1 MKPKDPQMELDPG
14 SQAQHALDEF
24 KDEEIARKQE
34 KLSKEHKKGKKKKIW
49 IITQWCSL
57 IICIGIILY
66 QIPVL
71 ISATK
76 SDVKPLRQG
85 TYDTDALTDQCIR
98 NLWQVSR
105 LIQEGKMPHS
115 SLVCPASNKPYVIVR
130 TDEDILVRSPNPERY
145 GFKDIRVSKKRPIP
159 ELIK

>member
-1 MKPKDPQMELDPG
+1 MNHKKYETESDLKSQT
-14 SQAQHALDEF
+14 SQALAEF
-24 KDEEIARKQE
+24 NKEEMARVQE

-49 IITQWCSL
+49 ILTQWVCL

-66 QIPVL
+66 QIPTL

-98 NLWQVSR
+98 NLWQISR
-105 LIQEGKMPHS
+105 LIQEGKMPNS